1 MSKIYFF
8 VESRIGQVPTL
19 VLFSVILLLVAGGVL
34 SFGEFQTLYN
44 LVLGWFNG

>member
-8 VESRIGQVPTL
+8 VESRLGKVTTL
-19 VLFSVILLLVAGGVL
+19 IIFSAIVLLLASGIL
-34 SFGEFQTLYN
+34 SFGQYQEIYN